1 MEIARVY
8 LDGRNLKVLLSG
20 KYVEQLL
27 AGLVEKIEVV
37 YADMK
42 SAKKGKGEKGVKLNI
57 ELATKINVAT
67 KKRVTAVKRL
77 DTRSAGN
84 KFFKEKGE

>member
-20 KYVEQLL
+20 KYVEQMLE
-27 AGLVEKIEVV
+27 GIVEKIEVV
-37 YADMK
+37 YSDMK
-42 SAKKGKGEKGVKLNI
+42 SAKKGEGEKGVELNI

-67 KKRVTAVKRL
+67 KKRALEAKRNTAQENR
-77 DTRSAGN
+77 
-84 KFFKEKGE
+84 FFKTEDK